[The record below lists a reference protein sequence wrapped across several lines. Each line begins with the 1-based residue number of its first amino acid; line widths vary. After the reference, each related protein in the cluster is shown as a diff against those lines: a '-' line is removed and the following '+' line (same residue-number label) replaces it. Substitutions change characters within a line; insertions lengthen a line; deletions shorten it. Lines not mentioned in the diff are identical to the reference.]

1 MLQLIRKLMKE
12 SNFEQA
18 MKKVFSLL
26 LILPASRLTR
36 MCYHE
41 RPANRRTF
49 IHEFR
54 LCVDFLTGL
63 LDFFELHWT
72 FTLKLPS
79 LIFCFQVGPKPVLT
93 IPDDPRAIGS
103 FDLNHFS
110 VRIMS
115 VDYQASGPGHAP
127 PASPGPRLN
136 FSEDSKVVLGDSA
149 ESAFAYV
156 HHMTLYDL
164 EARGMVRPFC
174 MAYVCSDQGKLMENY
189 AELSTFFSQAADS
202 LKTGNRQAF
211 SMELQRKLQ
220 ELE

>member
-1 MLQLIRKLMKE
+1 M
-12 SNFEQA
+12 
-18 MKKVFSLL
+18 
-26 LILPASRLTR
+26 
-36 MCYHE
+36 
-41 RPANRRTF
+41 
-49 IHEFR
+49 
-54 LCVDFLTGL
+54 
-63 LDFFELHWT
+63 
-72 FTLKLPS
+72 
-79 LIFCFQVGPKPVLT
+79 LT
-93 IPDDPRAIGS
+93 IPDDPRVIGL

-115 VDYQASGPGHAP
+115 VDYQASGPGHTP

-136 FSEDSKVVLGDSA
+136 FSEDSKVILGDSA
-149 ESAFAYV
+149 DDAFAYV

-174 MAYVCSDQGKLMENY
+174 VAYICSDQRKLMENLS
-189 AELSTFFSQAADS
+189 ELSTGFSQASDS